1 MCPRTGR
8 NSLVTRCLD
17 RIDRSASYSSGDE
30 LATGTRIR
38 LDHPV
43 PATGPGVWSQRN
55 WSERLEQAIDRGI
68 EHLLSLQVNHQYWL
82 GELEADSTLESDYI
96 YYLHVLGKADAI
108 RVAKLAN
115 YVRGKQ
121 LPDGGWSIYPG
132 GPSELNATCKAYFAL
147 KLAGDSPDSGHLR
160 RARETAL
167 RLGGLERTNS
177 YVRFYLA
184 LAGALGWEMV
194 PAILPEL
201 MLLPNWFYINIYEM
215 SSWTRGIVI
224 PMAILSALRPDWRLP
239 EHAHVEELFL
249 DPKNKQAA
257 FDWSD
262 QILSWRNFFLALDRG
277 LKLYEKLPWKPLRQ
291 RALREAKS
299 WLLEHLERT
308 EGLAAIYPAMMNSI
322 FALIALGHGP
332 DDPLTSREIKEFSRF
347 EIEEGDTIRMQPC
360 VSPVWD
366 TCIAMV
372 AIEEA
377 GLPADHPALVQAADW
392 ILSKQVL
399 GPGDWQVKNKDAA
412 PGGWVFEFRNDF
424 YPDVDDTAFVLMALQ
439 RVKFP
444 EPARMEGAIR
454 RGVQWLLSMQNLDG
468 GWGAFDRDNNKAF
481 LCNIPFAD
489 HNAMI
494 DPSTADVTA
503 RVLECLGRFGWT
515 GEHPAVQRAL
525 KFLLQDQCEDGSWFG
540 RWGVNYV
547 YGTSG
552 VLRSLE
558 TVSLTA
564 KDYCQRAV
572 RWLRSVQQPDGSF
585 GESLHSYNDPS
596 TKGQGNSTASQTAWG
611 LIGLLAGAD
620 TSDPAVHNAVSYLV
634 NQQNADGSWSED
646 EFTGTGF
653 PAVFYLKYHLYRNS
667 FPLYALARFRNQSQG
682 IEQYSALQLEPAD
695 FRLRSG
701 F

>member
-1 MCPRTGR
+1 MK
-8 NSLVTRCLD
+8 
-17 RIDRSASYSSGDE
+17 
-30 LATGTRIR
+30 
-38 LDHPV
+38 
-43 PATGPGVWSQRN
+43 
-55 WSERLEQAIDRGI
+55 QACAMV
-68 EHLLSLQVNHQYWL
+68 H
-82 GELEADSTLESDYI
+82 
-96 YYLHVLGKADAI
+96 
-108 RVAKLAN
+108 
-115 YVRGKQ
+115 
-121 LPDGGWSIYPG
+121 
-132 GPSELNATCKAYFAL
+132 
-147 KLAGDSPDSGHLR
+147 
-160 RARETAL
+160 

-184 LAGALGWEMV
+184 LVGAVGWDLV

-201 MLLPNWFYINIYEM
+201 MLLPNWFYLNIYEM

-224 PMAILSALRPDWRLP
+224 PMAILSAVRPDWRLP
-239 EHAHVEELFL
+239 ERARVDELFC
-249 DPKNKQAA
+249 DISNKKVA

-262 QILSWRNFFLALDRG
+262 QLISWRNFFLALDRA

-299 WLLEHLERT
+299 WLLEHIERT

-322 FALIALGHGP
+322 FALMALGHGP
-332 DDPLTSREIKEFSRF
+332 DDPLTAREIREFSRF
-347 EIEEGDTIRMQPC
+347 EIEDGDTIRMQPC

-366 TCIAMV
+366 SCIAMV
-372 AIEEA
+372 ALEEA
-377 GLPADHPALVQAADW
+377 GLPPDHPALVKSADW
-392 ILSKQVL
+392 ILSNQVL
-399 GPGDWQVKNKDAA
+399 GPGDWQVKNKDAE

-444 EPARMEGAIR
+444 DPERMEAAVR
-454 RGVQWLLSMQNLDG
+454 RGIQWLLSMQNRDG

-503 RVLECLGRFGWT
+503 RVLECLGRYGWPAD
-515 GEHPAVQRAL
+515 HPAVQRGL

-552 VLRSLE
+552 VLRALE

-564 KDYCQRAV
+564 KEYCQRAV
-572 RWLRSVQQPDGSF
+572 RWLRTVQKADGSF
-585 GESLHSYNDPS
+585 GESLRSYHEPA
-596 TKGQGNSTASQTAWG
+596 TKGLGNSTASQTAWG
-611 LIGLLAGAD
+611 LIGLLAGSD
-620 TSDPAVHNAVSYLV
+620 TSDPAIQKAAAYLV
-634 NQQNADGSWSED
+634 EQQNDDGSWSED

-653 PAVFYLKYHLYRNS
+653 PCVFYLKYHLYRNS
-667 FPLYALARFRNQSQG
+667 FPLYALARFRNQAQ
-682 IEQYSALQLEPAD
+682 EAQQFCALTFQPGE